1 VYACACVSACGAAR
15 LCVCIAVGLWCGAAA
30 QPLLGQGTE
39 EARCCV
45 RAVSCCAHVRVFLI
59 LQASRVVLRLSGGG
73 ARVTSMDDIHDGASY
88 TIDVEGDTEA
98 DKERDGLGFT

>member
-1 VYACACVSACGAAR
+1 MVRRACACVSLWGCGVVP
-15 LCVCIAVGLWCGAAA
+15 LPSHCWGKA
-30 QPLLGQGTE
+30 QKRHGVV
-39 EARCCV
+39 CV

-59 LQASRVVLRLSGGG
+59 LQASRVVLRLSGGS

-98 DKERDGLGFT
+98 DKERDGLVFT